1 MTWGARSSTKSWK
14 PIKLWDIRSPKTNFC
29 HLDRQKDQKAE
40 SFQNM
45 DFCVDSKNWCAKSG
59 SSLSFTKEC
68 LRPGYCTDVCFWW
81 RWFATADVSLMWDWV
96 GELGMQH
103 GFGHEINEITGC
115 SKPLSM
121 NFFAL
126 LFKSLNPCY
135 GQWIWNVGR
144 WFLCNFR
151 PLYFISLYFRPCF
164 KWLDTFCLSTFCQQP
179 STT

>member
-1 MTWGARSSTKSWK
+1 MWVLSNGMFYDLRSGSSTKSWK

-115 SKPLSM
+115 SKHE
-121 NFFAL
+121 
-126 LFKSLNPCY
+126 
-135 GQWIWNVGR
+135 
-144 WFLCNFR
+144 FLCALVQKFK
-151 PLYFISLYFRPCF
+151 PLLSPMNLKRWTLIPLQFQTSIFHLPVFSSL
-164 KWLDTFCLSTFCQQP
+164 L
-179 STT
+179 